1 MTEWLEHV
9 PSYVPVA
16 ISVFAVF
23 VSGIAAAIAW
33 LGYRVSRR
41 NELRALDAL
50 QPDVTVIA
58 GAIEGHPEWLDV
70 GLTVKNNFPYALT
83 VDSVTVMR
91 PMFTRAL
98 HSDDVRE
105 SDGAGGREVK
115 KTITERGKRTLK
127 FGWTLM
133 PKGNKTDGLIFGS
146 GDTGLIGIAVQ
157 NRRTLFTKATY
168 VRVSMSSRK
177 HDVRRSQ
184 RHAITVKIP

>member
-58 GAIEGHPEWLDV
+58 GAIEGYPKWLEAS
-70 GLTVKNNFPYALT
+70 LTVKNNFPYALT
-83 VDSVTVMR
+83 VDSVAATR
-91 PMFTRAL
+91 PWFTKIAPSEAFYESDRGGGRVLATDASVDGKRAL
-98 HSDDVRE
+98 
-105 SDGAGGREVK
+105 K
-115 KTITERGKRTLK
+115 I
-127 FGWTLM
+127 GWTLK
-133 PKGNKTDGLIFGS
+133 PKGNSGNPLIFGS